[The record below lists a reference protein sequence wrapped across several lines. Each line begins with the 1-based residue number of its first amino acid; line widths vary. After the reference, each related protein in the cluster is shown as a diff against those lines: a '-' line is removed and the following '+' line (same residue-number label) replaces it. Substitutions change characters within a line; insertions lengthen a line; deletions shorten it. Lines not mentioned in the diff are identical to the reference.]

1 MERTYNRQFV
11 FWSACLGMLLFGIGL
26 IMLGSVLPD
35 LRVKHSLDAME
46 AGALFSILPVGII
59 LGSLL
64 FGPV

>member
-1 MERTYNRQFV
+1 
-11 FWSACLGMLLFGIGL
+11 MLLFGIGL